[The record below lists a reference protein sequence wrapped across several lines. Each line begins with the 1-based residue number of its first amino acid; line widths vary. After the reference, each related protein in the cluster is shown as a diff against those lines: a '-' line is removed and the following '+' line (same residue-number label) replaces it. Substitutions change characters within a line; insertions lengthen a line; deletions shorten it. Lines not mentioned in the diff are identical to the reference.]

1 MKLGSLMGIILG
13 VSMRKECRM
22 LTKSSFSIFLAG
34 IVCYEPLNDTSHTE
48 ARSEKVWQLVVK
60 NNLIGSLS
68 DGFFGRGG
76 LKLKKKI
83 TKNFAKNTHIKSL
96 FFEIRKN

>member
-68 DGFFGRGG
+68 DGFFGTDGANPLRNATSGF
-76 LKLKKKI
+76 KKTI
-83 TKNFAKNTHIKSL
+83 HIKWSSSDHKK
-96 FFEIRKN
+96 R